1 MKLLV
6 IGAVVGFATL
16 GVLAVNSQ
24 VVNASSRAPA
34 AAAACGSDY
43 WSLKT
48 LSDPLRKKVNLTPKD
63 TTLAA
68 ITSPD
73 HPQPT
78 PTTRNTPFELQVWRV
93 TVQITEFKR
102 EGDSDIH
109 LILFDAGTYG
119 IAEMPAAGC
128 VPKKARARRAIINA
142 RKKFE
147 AACGKATSSWK
158 QLGAVAT
165 ISGVGFW
172 DKPHTQNPHAPNFAE
187 LHPVTAIKYMAGC
200 GG

>member
-1 MKLLV
+1 MRLAALTLL
-6 IGAVVGFATL
+6 
-16 GVLAVNSQ
+16 LAVL
-24 VVNASSRAPA
+24 VVATTAERTA
-34 AAAACGSDY
+34 ARPTAATACGSDY
-43 WSLKT
+43 WPLKT
-48 LSDPLRKKVNLTPKD
+48 LSDPLRKKVKLTPKD
-63 TTLAA
+63 TTLIEIA
-68 ITSPD
+68 SPA

-78 PTTRNTPFELQVWRV
+78 PTTRNTLFERQVWRI

-119 IAEMPAAGC
+119 IAEMPAAAC
-128 VPKKARARRAIINA
+128 VPKKARARKAIINA
-142 RKKFE
+142 RRKFE

-158 QLGAVAT
+158 RLGAVAT

-187 LHPVTAIKYMAGC
+187 LHPVTAIKFISGC
-200 GG
+200 GA

>member
-1 MKLLV
+1 MRVAVITLLITTLV
-6 IGAVVGFATL
+6 IAAT
-16 GVLAVNSQ
+16 
-24 VVNASSRAPA
+24 ASRTA
-34 AAAACGSDY
+34 ARPTASACGSDY
-43 WSLKT
+43 WLLKT
-48 LSDPLRKKVNLTPKD
+48 FSDLLRKKVNLTPKD
-63 TTLAA
+63 TTLSA
-68 ITSPD
+68 IASPA

-119 IAEMPAAGC
+119 IAEMPAAAC
-128 VPKKARARRAIINA
+128 VPKKARARKAIINA

-158 QLGAVAT
+158 QLGAVVT

-187 LHPVTAIKYMAGC
+187 LHPVTAIRFIAGC
-200 GG
+200 HA

>member
-1 MKLLV
+1 
-6 IGAVVGFATL
+6 
-16 GVLAVNSQ
+16 
-24 VVNASSRAPA
+24 
-34 AAAACGSDY
+34 
-43 WSLKT
+43 
-48 LSDPLRKKVNLTPKD
+48 
-63 TTLAA
+63 
-68 ITSPD
+68 
-73 HPQPT
+73 
-78 PTTRNTPFELQVWRV
+78 V

-119 IAEMPAAGC
+119 IAEMPATAC
-128 VPKKARARRAIINA
+128 VPKKARACKAIINA

-158 QLGAVAT
+158 QLGAVVT

-187 LHPVTAIKYMAGC
+187 LHPVHGDQIHIRVRRLELPARCSSPALARHA
-200 GG
+200 